1 MAIVDPEMLKK
12 IQHGS
17 TIIQFKDPAGAVLGY
32 QGRFLKSVFD
42 NYTEC
47 LRENAKEREQ
57 QEFKKLGLNQHGQ
70 TKEQAK
76 AFEDRKKVQQAK
88 KEKAELALIGAAAE
102 MRR

>member
-1 MAIVDPEMLKK
+1 MPIVGPEILERIK
-12 IQHGS
+12 QGT
-17 TIIQFKDPAGAVLGY
+17 TIIHFKDPNGTVLGY